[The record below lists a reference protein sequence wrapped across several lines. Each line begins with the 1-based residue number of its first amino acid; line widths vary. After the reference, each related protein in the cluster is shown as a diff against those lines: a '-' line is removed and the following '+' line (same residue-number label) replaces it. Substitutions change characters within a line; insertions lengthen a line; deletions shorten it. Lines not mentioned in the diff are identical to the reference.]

1 MRSRLRYHAVFIAM
15 PDCVDC
21 RIPLI
26 PTTLSNNCPGIGGGL
41 VISVYRLAA
50 VSAFVAAACGGF
62 TVSAVAR
69 QAAGAPESKDTPTTV
84 TVTGKRA
91 QNKVDRQVYDVSKN
105 ADSQTGSAADALGKV
120 PGVNVDPTGNV
131 TLRGQN
137 VRIYLNG
144 RPSLMLSGDNR
155 AQALQAMPSAYLSSV
170 EVISNPG
177 SQYASGSSD
186 PIINIVTKRKAPP
199 GMFGSVTL
207 RDNST
212 GRGQASSWTS
222 YTNGDFNMSAY
233 GSSYGS
239 VTPGRRGSD
248 VQAFDSTGAKT
259 TETQSN
265 GTSISHDR
273 GVFIGVNL
281 EDDLGANDV
290 LTGGATYNHGT
301 GLYGGR
307 GDTATYDPTGRA
319 TDIHSSSSQGRYA
332 YQNEGLTFGYTH
344 YGQKPDET
352 LKIDGSLSTQKNR
365 SASVNDVTYVM
376 SPVATNV
383 GTRVDTKAHDGRT
396 HNMRL
401 SADYDTP
408 VGDDQAAI
416 GGEITHDD
424 NRSQGLAFG
433 PDDLGSPLTPQTLLD
448 DDFRYH
454 QTVTALYGTWQREI
468 TARWT
473 VLGGLRA
480 EAWDLTTLDV
490 DSGTR
495 GHINITRINPSL
507 FATEVLSPAQKLRFS
522 YVHRQHRPDAGD
534 LNPHLVFNSAT
545 SVNLGNPN
553 LKPQENDTF
562 EGGYEYQDDK
572 LSYAVR
578 GFYRFD
584 NRLLASVS
592 HFIPDPQ
599 KAGNQVLETTR
610 ENFSHQTADGL
621 TANYNNK
628 IGGKLTLSGD
638 ATLTFSATHNPAIT
652 GAQKGTSLGGSTA
665 LTYEFANKDQFYVNF
680 KLAGKSFYGQGY
692 ADAYSTTTV
701 QYRRAVLPKLDLVV
715 AVNDLLRTAKTG
727 TVTATPSIHSVSVS
741 SRAAPT
747 FYVALTQHFSALK
760 AR

>member
-1 MRSRLRYHAVFIAM
+1 
-15 PDCVDC
+15 
-21 RIPLI
+21 
-26 PTTLSNNCPGIGGGL
+26 
-41 VISVYRLAA
+41 VISVYRSAA
-50 VSAFVAAACGGF
+50 LPALVLVACGGLCF
-62 TVSAVAR
+62 TSPVLAR
-69 QAAGAPESKDTPTTV
+69 QATAASEAKDAPTTV
-84 TVTGKRA
+84 TVTGKKTRS
-91 QNKVDRQVYDVSKN
+91 KVDRQVYDVSKN
-105 ADSQTGSAADALGKV
+105 IDAQTGSAADALGKV

-170 EVISNPG
+170 EIISNPG

-199 GMFGSVTL
+199 GLFGSVTA

-212 GRGQASSWTS
+212 GRGQVSSWTS
-222 YTNGDFNMSAY
+222 YTNGDFNISAY
-233 GSSYGS
+233 GSAYGS

-248 VQAFDSTGAKT
+248 VQAFDSTGARSA
-259 TETQSN
+259 ETQSN
-265 GTSISHDR
+265 GASISHDR
-273 GVFIGVNL
+273 GMFIGVNL

-290 LTGGATYNHGT
+290 VTGGVTYNHGT
-301 GLYGGR
+301 GIYAGQ
-307 GDTATYDPTGRA
+307 GRA
-319 TDIHSSSSQGRYA
+319 AIYDATGAASDIHSSSYLGQYA
-332 YQNEGLTFGYTH
+332 YENEGLTFGYTH
-344 YGQKPDET
+344 YGSKPDET
-352 LKIDGSLSTQKNR
+352 LKIDGSLSTQKNLSR
-365 SASVNDVTYVM
+365 SVNDVTYVM

-383 GTRVDTKAHDGRT
+383 GTRVDTKSHDGGA

-401 SADYDTP
+401 SADYNTP

-416 GGEITHDD
+416 GAEITHDD
-424 NRSQGLAFG
+424 NRAQGLAFG
-433 PDDLGSPLTPQTLLD
+433 PDDLGAPLTPQPLLD

-454 QTVTALYGTWQREI
+454 QTVGALYGTWQREI
-468 TARWT
+468 TSKWT

-490 DSGTR
+490 NAGTR
-495 GHINITRINPSL
+495 GHVALTRINPSL
-507 FATEVLSPAQKLRFS
+507 FATDVLSPTQKLRFS

-545 SVNLGNPN
+545 SVNQGNPD

-599 KAGNQVLETTR
+599 NAGNQVLETTR
-610 ENFSHQTADGL
+610 ENFSHQTADGV
-621 TANYNNK
+621 TANYNDK

-638 ATLTFSATHNPAIT
+638 ATLTLSATHNPAIT
-652 GAQKGTSLGGSTA
+652 GVQKGTSLGGSTA
-665 LTYEFANKDQFYVNF
+665 LTYEFANKDQVSVNF
-680 KLAGKSFYGQGY
+680 KLTGKSFYGQGY
-692 ADAYSTTTV
+692 SDGYSSTTM
-701 QYRRAVLPKLDLVV
+701 QYRHAVLPKLDLVI
-715 AVNDLLRTAKTG
+715 AVNDLLRTAKTEN
-727 TVTATPSIHSVSVS
+727 VTLTPLVHSVSVS

-747 FYVALTQHFSALK
+747 FYVALTRHFSALGS
-760 AR
+760 R